1 MKYIPTLA
9 IALLFTLAFTVPCH
23 AKIPPKARQVLYKAQ
38 MFMDKEQYLKAAS
51 IIEQYM
57 ESSNEGIAPQVF
69 LTLGAAQH
77 QAGNEEQA
85 YEAFKKGLKVH
96 PNNPHLCRNAAVA
109 SYNLKLYSKAGRLL
123 EKTCALQE
131 SADPE
136 ILYQAASN
144 YYQDKAFKDSAR
156 VLLELLDNTEKARR
170 EWIQLAVHALLED
183 RQSKKAK
190 SMLLE
195 YLESTPDDAA
205 YWKLLAKMYLEKE
218 QYSKAAAA
226 LEITY
231 RLNTPSIQELENLAS
246 IYKFKEAPLL
256 AAQTLIRAYGSS
268 MNHKQALKVA
278 ALYASAGRINKALD
292 YMDRYSNNKSTI
304 LKKGILLFRARNFS
318 DAEKVLLQVLDT
330 EDAGEAHLY
339 IALCAWE
346 QKDWKKAKHE
356 LERISHGY
364 FKKRASGYLTVLKDI
379 ETARIE
385 AGKLH

>member
-9 IALLFTLAFTVPCH
+9 IALLFTLTFTVPCH
-23 AKIPPKARQVLYKAQ
+23 AKLHPQARQILYKAQ
-38 MFMDKEQYLKAAS
+38 MLMDKEQYLKAAS

-57 ESSNEGIAPQVF
+57 ESSYEGIAPQVF

-77 QAGNEEQA
+77 QAGNEGRA

-109 SYNLKLYSKAGRLL
+109 SYNLKRYSEAGRLL
-123 EKTCALQE
+123 ERTYAVQKPV
-131 SADPE
+131 DPE

-156 VLLELLDNTEKARR
+156 VLLILLDNTDKARR

-183 RQSKKAK
+183 RQSEKAK

-195 YLESTPDDAA
+195 YLDSTPDDAA
-205 YWKLLAKMYLEKE
+205 YWKLLAKLYLEKE
-218 QYSKAAAA
+218 QFSKAAAA
-226 LEITY
+226 LEIAF
-231 RLNTPSIQELENLAS
+231 RLYAPSIQELENLAS

-268 MNHKQALKVA
+268 MNHEQALTVA
-278 ALYASAGRINKALD
+278 ALYASAGRINKAVD
-292 YMDRYSNNKSTI
+292 YMDRYSKSKSTM
-304 LKKGILLFRARNFS
+304 LKKGILLFRARNFNDS
-318 DAEKVLLQVLDT
+318 AKALIQVLDT
-330 EDAGEAHLY
+330 EDAGEARLY

-346 QKDWKKAKHE
+346 LKDWKKAKRE
-356 LERISHGY
+356 LEKIKRGD
-364 FKKRASGYLTVLKDI
+364 FKKRASGYLTMLKDI
-379 ETARIE
+379 ETARME
-385 AGKLH
+385 AGNLH